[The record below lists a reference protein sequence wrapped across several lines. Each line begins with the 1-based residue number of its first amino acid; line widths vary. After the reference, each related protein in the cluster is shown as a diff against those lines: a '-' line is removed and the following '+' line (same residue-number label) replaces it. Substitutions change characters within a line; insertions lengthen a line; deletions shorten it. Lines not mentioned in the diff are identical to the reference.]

1 MFVFGW
7 GLPKEFNIKTI
18 QKLYNGMGWVSE
30 WSGKTV
36 SGLII
41 VLVIAIAYDVT
52 ARYIFNA
59 PTIWSFSV
67 SYMLGGTFAA
77 LGLCYVYY
85 YNGNV
90 RVDIIYSRL
99 SPKGKLI
106 IDILFTVIFFFPLF
120 FTLAK
125 LFIQDA
131 LFSYSTHEVGF
142 ESVLYPVLWPF
153 KTLLALGFSLLFLQG
168 VATFVKDVAAL
179 VKGGR
184 EPW

>member
-1 MFVFGW
+1 MRV
-7 GLPKEFNIKTI
+7 I
-18 QKLYNGMGWVSE
+18 QKIYNGMGLVSE
-30 WSGKTV
+30 WSGKVV
-36 SGLII
+36 SGLI
-41 VLVIAIAYDVT
+41 VLLIICIAYDV
-52 ARYIFNA
+52 ALRYIFNA

-67 SYMLGGTFAA
+67 SYMLGGAFAA
-77 LGLCYVYY
+77 IGLCYVYY
-85 YNGNV
+85 HGGNV
-90 RVDIIYSRL
+90 RIDIIYSRF

-106 IDILFTVIFFFPLF
+106 IDIFFTFFIFFPLF

-131 LFSYSTHEVGF
+131 LFSYSTHEVGY

-168 VATFVKDVAAL
+168 IATFVKDVMAL
-179 VKGGR
+179 VKGGK